1 MDECWR
7 SALKEARSSCEMV
20 DVGGIGSDQIS
31 IRGPAVEESVLVLE
45 DQVQLDIL
53 AIDLTIFL

>member
-1 MDECWR
+1 MEECWR
-7 SALKEARSSCEMV
+7 SALKEAHSSCEMV

-31 IRGPAVEESVLVLE
+31 IRGPAMEEFVLVE

>member
-1 MDECWR
+1 
-7 SALKEARSSCEMV
+7 MV
-20 DVGGIGSDQIS
+20 DVGGIDSDQIS
-31 IRGPAVEESVLVLE
+31 IRGPAMEESVLVE

>member
-1 MDECWR
+1 MEECWR

-31 IRGPAVEESVLVLE
+31 IRGPAMEESVLVE